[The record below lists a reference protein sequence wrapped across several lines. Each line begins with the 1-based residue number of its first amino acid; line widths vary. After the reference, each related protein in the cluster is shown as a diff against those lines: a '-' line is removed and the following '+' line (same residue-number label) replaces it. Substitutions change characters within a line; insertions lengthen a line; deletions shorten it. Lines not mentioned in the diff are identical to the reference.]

1 MGTVSVP
8 WYAGGINI
16 MKFIASVSTIL
27 ILIKIS
33 LLKETSTAEP
43 LSETATLTSE
53 YNTERASLGSFKIVI
68 KNHWKTLHIKYVYAC
83 VS

>member
-1 MGTVSVP
+1 
-8 WYAGGINI
+8 

-53 YNTERASLGSFKIVI
+53 YYTEKASLGSFKIVI
-68 KNHWKTLHIKYVYAC
+68 KNHWKTLYMCMHVCDNYSVHCNIIHL
-83 VS
+83 